1 MNGIMLT
8 VDHFSIDY
16 SSRGLNRSDKVSTFL
31 AKVTFKQKSPTC
43 AWFLQVQDTLIQSN
57 KDSICNFKLQLST
70 EQCLAFDNIYIQYG
84 RWAHL
89 FTPVFLLS
97 ISAVSGLD

>member
-70 EQCLAFDNIYIQYG
+70 EHCLAFDNMYMQFG
-84 RWAHL
+84 NSHP
-89 FTPVFLLS
+89 FFLLG